1 MASNLILLSCVF
13 LLLNL
18 VLNVSFERE
27 TYFVNE
33 NDGSVEVCLTT
44 NIGHAKAF
52 DAVIEVVMKGV
63 DNPAAS
69 Q

>member
-1 MASNLILLSCVF
+1 MYYS
-13 LLLNL
+13 

-33 NDGSVEVCLTT
+33 RDRSLEVCLTT
-44 NIGHAKAF
+44 NIGHAETF

-69 Q
+69 K